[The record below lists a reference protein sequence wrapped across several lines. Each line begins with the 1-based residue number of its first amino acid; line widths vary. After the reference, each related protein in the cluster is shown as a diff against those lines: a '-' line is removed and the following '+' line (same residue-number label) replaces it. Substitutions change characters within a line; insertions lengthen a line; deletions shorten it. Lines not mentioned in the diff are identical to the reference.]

1 MKKIIFSAYF
11 VLFTFLCFSQ
21 NEEKSIEFQLKP
33 LSSKQQLEL
42 SSLPEIKMPD
52 SYKNKSVPHEV
63 DNTTQSCYGGLF
75 TQSGLCCG
83 QAASVGMGFT
93 YEMNRV
99 RNLPGS
105 ATENKYPTHFAWN
118 WESAGSDVYIGNHG
132 SSYYHTFVLLKN
144 VGTPNMQTYGGTH
157 DFGGSARWMSGYDS
171 YYEGM
176 KNRIHGAYSI
186 NCSTEDGI
194 NTLKNW
200 INDHLDGSDIGGVGF
215 FYSQYQNP
223 STVLPDGTEH
233 AGEKVII
240 SWGSSPNHGMS
251 ITGYNDSIRWDY
263 NGDGQYTNDL
273 DINDDGIVDV
283 RDWEIGGFKMNN
295 TYSSAYNGWMMYR
308 TLALASNQG
317 GIWNN
322 TVNVLRPVKE
332 YSPLLTAKVRLYYT
346 NRWRIKIMAGM
357 STDLSAT
364 EPEYYMSFPIIN
376 YQGDERGM
384 QGENDEASREI
395 EFGLD
400 ITPFLLNIPS
410 GTPVKLFFQVLEN
423 DDDGWGSGQIKY
435 FSVIDYSSGAPE
447 EFVSSQSNVDI
458 IQNGVTT
465 VSVEHTPVFSTPAIT
480 TNSLPNANVYHNYSY
495 QMEAESG
502 VPPYRWEFDQDYVMT
517 ETSATIPLATTP
529 LSGTLISLPFDF
541 PFYGETY
548 NYFYLTNTGLI
559 DFSGESY
566 SLPYNSNVWSN
577 YPVRFMNRKSIAAFY
592 SITECNTYYSS
603 GSDYYIIRWTADNID
618 VSLKIESNGKATI
631 FYNDCTPLTNQVW
644 SSGVS
649 HGDISNY
656 NLTPVSG
663 AVTNVSSIGYQFEPM
678 SAPAIFNLSE
688 DGLLSGI
695 PTEEILAYPL
705 HFKVTDARGMVDR
718 KTIPI
723 STEGLI
729 IGYDISTPNNNL
741 IEWGENVDMS
751 LTLRN
756 ATESTI
762 NNLVLTLT
770 CDNEDVTINDGTQ
783 SVAVMN
789 PLEEI
794 NISNAFDFDFNFNF
808 YNEQEVSF
816 HLVAASNENTWGFD
830 IVYPVYTADINVEE
844 YFVDDADNNRL
855 DIGETSDIYYTFLN
869 AGGASLEN
877 ISVTVSSTD
886 PFLTINDNNDDI
898 GGMLAGQNGNAYF
911 NFTAHP
917 DCLPGHVAILNF
929 HVTGANGYEKNI
941 TGYVSIG
948 QILET
953 WETNS
958 FDTYNWTAGGT
969 LPWFIADTGA
979 YEGTYCL
986 KSGAI
991 THSQTSSIEI
1001 ELQVISPG
1009 TISFYR
1015 KVSCEDD
1022 ENNNY
1027 DYLAFYI
1034 DGIEKER
1041 WDGEQDWGMETYNVP
1056 AGIRNFKWVY
1066 VKDYSVNSGQDCA
1079 WIDFIEFPSIYDT
1092 DPVLVIDHAEIT
1104 KSMYQDQT
1112 GTETLHISNLG
1123 GGIINYSIATLSDVP
1138 WIRNQRNISGSYMT
1152 SSGESFYAG
1161 DTVEWDFSA
1170 LNLSSDNEYLEGVT
1184 LDFPSGFIVDSV
1196 SEFFDQTEDTLLLL
1210 SGEPGDGGSFYW
1222 YGHGTDNWGLI
1233 HVNETATATIN
1244 AHISEEF
1251 ENNLTVY
1258 YTLHGEVYGAEPH
1271 TVYDSLTFFNYGP
1284 RINWLTTDNL
1294 SGALGIGDEDE
1305 IVLNFS
1311 SYDLEPGEYY
1321 CNLNVFTSLDSVV
1334 IPITLTVLN
1343 PVGVQ
1348 IEDVNNIMV
1357 YPNPASGKITVQS
1370 DQNINKIQIFTGTGQ
1385 VLYSNKSCG
1394 KLLNINIDS
1403 LMPGM
1408 YFMSISTDKEVCTKK
1423 IVVE

>member
-1 MKKIIFSAYF
+1 MKKIIFSVYF

-21 NEEKSIEFQLKP
+21 KEEKNIELQLKP

-42 SSLPEIKMPD
+42 SSLPEIKLPD

-63 DNTTQSCYGGLF
+63 DNTTQSCYSGLF
-75 TQSGLCCG
+75 LQSGLCCG
-83 QAASVGMGFT
+83 QAACVANGFT
-93 YEMNRV
+93 YEINRV
-99 RNLPGS
+99 RNLDGS
-105 ATENKYPTHFAWN
+105 LVQNKYPTHFTWN
-118 WESAGSDVYIGNHG
+118 WENGGDGYHG
-132 SSYYHTFVLLKN
+132 ASYYHSLSVLKS
-144 VGTPNMQTYGGTH
+144 VGNPNMQVYGGTH
-157 DFGGSARWMSGYDS
+157 DFGGATRFMSGYDA

-176 KNRIHGAYSI
+176 QNRISSAYSI
-186 NCSTEDGI
+186 KCTTEEGI
-194 NTLKNW
+194 MKLKHW
-200 INDHLDGSDIGGVGF
+200 LNDHLDGSDVGGIGF

-223 STVLPDGTEH
+223 STTLPAGTEH
-233 AGEKVII
+233 EGEKVII
-240 SWGSSPNHGMS
+240 SWGASANHGMT
-251 ITGYNDSIRWDY
+251 ITGYNDSIRWDF
-263 NGDGQYTNDL
+263 NGDGLYTNNL
-273 DINDDGIVDV
+273 DITDDGIVDV
-283 RDWEIGGFKMNN
+283 RDWEIGGFKMCN
-295 TYSSAYNGWMMYR
+295 TYGTPYNGWMMYR
-308 TLALASNQG
+308 TLALASNSG

-322 TVNVLRPVKE
+322 TVNVLYPIKE
-332 YSPLLTAKVRLYYT
+332 YSPLLTYKINLYYT
-346 NRWRIKIMAGM
+346 NRVRIKIMAGM

-364 EPEYYMSFPIIN
+364 EPDYYMSFPIFD
-376 YQGDERGM
+376 YQGAEWGM
-384 QGENDEASREI
+384 QGANDETSRQI

-400 ITPFLLNIPS
+400 VTPFLNIIPS
-410 GTPVKLFFQVLEN
+410 GTPAKFFFQIMEN
-423 DDDGWGSGQIKY
+423 DDDGWGSGQVQD
-435 FSVIDYSSGAPE
+435 FTVIDYSTGSPVE
-447 EFVSSQSNVDI
+447 YISDQTNVSI
-458 IQNGVTT
+458 IQNGITT
-465 VSVEHTPVFSTPAIT
+465 LTVNHTPVFNTPAIVT
-480 TNSLPNANVYHNYSY
+480 DALPNANVYHNYSY
-495 QMEAESG
+495 QLEAENG
-502 VPPYRWEFDQDYVMT
+502 TAPYRWEFDRDYSMT
-517 ETSATIPLATTP
+517 ETSTALENATTG
-529 LSGTLISLPFDF
+529 LSGSFISLPFEF
-541 PFYGETY
+541 SFYGETY
-548 NYFYLTNTGLI
+548 TGFYLSNKGYI
-559 DFSGESY
+559 DFSGETFT
-566 SLPYNSNVWSN
+566 LPYNNNNAISTNNVC
-577 YPVRFMNRKSIAAFY
+577 FMHRKCIAAFF
-592 SITECNTYYSS
+592 SNTTCDTYYSA
-603 GSDYYIIRWTADNID
+603 GSDYYIIKWVGTNID
-618 VSLKIESNGKATI
+618 VSLKLESNGRITI
-631 FYNDCTPLTNQVW
+631 FYN
-644 SSGVS
+644 
-649 HGDISNY
+649 
-656 NLTPVSG
+656 NLTPDNTQVWTSG
-663 AVTNVSSIGYQFEPM
+663 FSLGNLSNYSLTPLSGSMTSISSTGYQFEPI
-678 SAPAIFNLSE
+678 SEPEIFNLSE
-688 DGLLSGI
+688 DGLLSGT

-808 YNEQEVSF
+808 YNEQEITF
-816 HLVAASNENTWGFD
+816 HLVATSNENTWGFD
-830 IVYPVYTADINVEE
+830 IVYPVYTADIDVEE

-855 DIGETSDIYYTFLN
+855 DIGETSDIYYTFSN
-869 AGGASLEN
+869 SGGASLEN
-877 ISVTVSSTD
+877 VSVTVSSTD

-958 FDTYNWTAGGT
+958 FDTYNWTTGGT

-1022 ENNNY
+1022 VNNNNY

-1041 WDGEQDWGMETYNVP
+1041 WDGEQDWDIETYNVP

-1092 DPVLVIDHAEIT
+1092 DPVLVIDQTEIA
-1104 KSMYQDQT
+1104 KSMYPDQT

-1123 GGIINYSIATLSDVP
+1123 GGIINYNIAVLSDVP

-1161 DTVEWDFSA
+1161 DTVEWDFTA
-1170 LNLSSDNEYLEGVT
+1170 LNLSTDNEYLEGVT

-1244 AHISEEF
+1244 AHISEDF

-1311 SYDLEPGEYY
+1311 SYGLEPGEYT

-1343 PVGVQ
+1343 SVEVPVD
-1348 IEDVNNIMV
+1348 DVNNIMV
-1357 YPNPASGKITVQS
+1357 YPNPASGKLTVES

-1385 VLYSNKSCG
+1385 ILYSNSSCG
-1394 KLLNINIDS
+1394 KLLNINVDS
-1403 LMPGM
+1403 LVPGM
-1408 YFMSISTDKEVCTKK
+1408 YFMSIFTEKDVYTKK